1 MKNIYTLK
9 KPLYFILA
17 TIWLCCMAGCDKSVV
32 INPYEFST
40 DSILTFRLN
49 TLLDGQSI
57 NGIAGKAYNPVGVRQ
72 SGDTLFIANRADGAD
87 AVWVVRASTG
97 ELLKELTEW
106 TYQGQKEMFDNQ
118 VIDVVVNSNY
128 IFVVN
133 RSSRIDMFRRSDYS
147 YVTTI
152 GKTGWQSS
160 PLLQCEAAEAVGNK
174 LFIRD
179 KHRVKVVR
187 LEDCTP
193 ENRFKVPIFAQSV
206 DSTTQ
211 NNGFHVESLIE
222 HKGLVY
228 VSDYESYAI
237 YVINPQTVTVK
248 DEPVRFIRSYR
259 FAAKPLGMDFYNGRL
274 YVVCAD
280 KSIVALDPQ
289 NGKVLDRYTGF
300 AAGISWGDPARIY
313 FVGNEFYLLSRYAN
327 TPWLKKGEMFYI
339 EISHIS
345 QP

>member
-1 MKNIYTLK
+1 MKKT
-9 KPLYFILA
+9 LYFILA
-17 TIWLCCMAGCDKSVV
+17 SIWVCCITGCEKSD
-32 INPYEFST
+32 NANAYQYTT
-40 DSILTFRLN
+40 DSLLTFKLN
-49 TLLDGQSI
+49 TLLDGQAIS
-57 NGIAGKAYNPVGVRQ
+57 GIAGKGYNPVGVRQ
-72 SGDTLFIANRADGAD
+72 AGDTLFIANRADGAD
-87 AVWVVRASTG
+87 GVWIVRASTG

-106 TYQGQKEMFDNQ
+106 TFQGQKEVFDNQ
-118 VIDVVVNSNY
+118 VIDVAVNADY

-160 PLLQCEAAEAVGNK
+160 PLLQCEAAEVVGNK

-179 KHRVKVVR
+179 KHRVKVVQ
-187 LEDCTP
+187 LEECTP
-193 ENRFKVPIFAQSV
+193 ANRFKVPIFAQSN

-222 HKGLVY
+222 HNKLIY

-237 YVINPQTVTVK
+237 YVIDPASVNVK
-248 DEPVRFIRSYR
+248 GEPIGFTRSYH

-280 KSIVALDPQ
+280 KSIVCVDPQ
-289 NGKVLDRYTGF
+289 TGKNLGRYTGF
-300 AAGISWGDPARIY
+300 ATGISWEDPARIY
-313 FVGNEFYLLSRYAN
+313 FVGNQFYLLSRYAK
-327 TPWLKKGEMFYI
+327 TPWLKKGEITYV
-339 EISHIS
+339 EVSHLNEL
-345 QP
+345 

>member
-1 MKNIYTLK
+1 MKNIYILK
-9 KPLYFILA
+9 KTLYFILVA
-17 TIWLCCMAGCDKSVV
+17 VWFGCITGCDKSENN
-32 INPYEFST
+32 NPYQFTT
-40 DSILTFRLN
+40 DSLLTFRL
-49 TLLDGQSI
+49 TKLLDEQSI

-87 AVWVVRASTG
+87 GVWVVRASTG
-97 ELLKELTEW
+97 ELLKDLTEW
-106 TYQGQKEMFDNQ
+106 TYQGQKEVFDNQ
-118 VIDVVVNSNY
+118 VIDVAVNSNY

-222 HKGLVY
+222 QNGLVY

-237 YVINPQTVTVK
+237 YVIDPQSVTVK

-259 FAAKPLGMDFYNGRL
+259 FAAKPLGMDFYKGRL

-280 KSIVALDPQ
+280 KSIVCVDPQ
-289 NGKVLDRYTGF
+289 TGKSLGRYTGF
-300 AAGISWGDPARIY
+300 ATGISWDDPARIY

-327 TPWLKKGEMFYI
+327 KPWLKKGEMSFV
-339 EISHIS
+339 EISHIN